1 MIGIWNFALI
11 VYIVFLLVLIYTI
24 IIDYDDKNPVKTICW
39 ILVVIFLPLIG
50 LLAYYMVG
58 RNVSKKRSKFRAW
71 REEFNRHRQSDSTT
85 GKHVPI
91 HPEHYKELKS
101 LILNLEQSPVFG
113 GNKISVYPGGKSKF
127 CSLFEDIE
135 YAEAHIHI
143 FYYAI
148 GDDHIG
154 KELKEKLIRKVKQG
168 VKIRLLYDGLGCN
181 KTNRKYFKEMIEAG
195 IEVKTF
201 LPLSFPRFLRSVNY
215 RNHKKIVIIDGKIA
229 YTGGINVK
237 DIYID
242 GLPWGKWND
251 IHFKVEGS
259 GASGLQ
265 SVFLADWY
273 YASGQYLS
281 SSEYYPDV
289 EVFGEVP
296 IQVVNAE
303 PLGMHS
309 NVMEAM
315 FTAISRA
322 KKYVYIETPYFIPT
336 ESLLQ
341 AIQTVSMSGVDV
353 RLIMPKKSDNDFV
366 QYASNSY
373 VEKLLRNK
381 VRVYQYLNGFT
392 HSKLIIID
400 DELVIAGSAN
410 MDIRSLELLFETNL
424 FMYDREVSQ
433 TVKSIYQT
441 DMENSEE
448 LNLHNWLN
456 RSRSVKF
463 REACFRLFSP
473 VY

>member
-1 MIGIWNFALI
+1 MWVWHWILI
-11 VYIVFLLVLIYTI
+11 AYIAFLLVLVYTI

-39 ILVVIFLPLIG
+39 ILVVIFLPVLG
-50 LLAYYMVG
+50 VTAYYMIG

-71 REEFNRHRQSDSTT
+71 REKFNRHNQTNSPTLKT
-85 GKHVPI
+85 EPI
-91 HPEHYKELKS
+91 HPDHYKELKS

-113 GNKISVYPGGKSKF
+113 GNKVSVYPGGKSKF
-127 CSLFEDIE
+127 YSLFEDID
-135 YAEAHIHI
+135 YAESHIHI

-154 KELKEKLIRKVKQG
+154 NEFKEKIINKVKQG
-168 VKIRLLYDGLGCN
+168 VKVRLLYDGLGCN
-181 KTNRKYFKEMIEAG
+181 KTNKKFFKQMIAAG
-195 IEVKTF
+195 VEVNTF
-201 LPLSFPRFLRSVNY
+201 LPLSFPRLLRSVNY

-237 DIYID
+237 DVYID
-242 GLPWGKWND
+242 GLPWGRWND

-281 SSEYYPDV
+281 APEYYPEV
-289 EVFGEVP
+289 NVFGNVP

-303 PLGMHS
+303 PLGMRS

-322 KKYVYIETPYFIPT
+322 KKNVYIETPYFIPT
-336 ESLLQ
+336 EGLLQ
-341 AIQTVSMSGVDV
+341 AIQTVAMSGIDV
-353 RLIMPKKSDNDFV
+353 RLVMPKRSDNNFV

-381 VRVYQYLNGFT
+381 VKVYQYLNGFT
-392 HSKLIIID
+392 HSKLILID

-410 MDIRSLELLFETNL
+410 MDIRSLELQFETNL
-424 FMYDREVSQ
+424 FIYDKEVSQ
-433 TVKSIYQT
+433 TVKNIYQ
-441 DMENSEE
+441 DDIKNSEE
-448 LNLHNWLN
+448 ILLHEWLR

>member
-1 MIGIWNFALI
+1 MWVWHWILIG
-11 VYIVFLLVLIYTI
+11 YIVFLFVLIYTI

-50 LLAYYMVG
+50 VMAYYIVG

-71 REEFNRHRQSDSTT
+71 REEFNRHNQISSQTWQT
-85 GKHVPI
+85 EPI
-91 HPEHYKELKS
+91 HPDHYKELKS

-113 GNKISVYPGGKSKF
+113 GNKVSVYPGGKSKF
-127 CSLFEDIE
+127 YSLFEDIVC
-135 YAEAHIHI
+135 AESHIHI

-148 GDDHIG
+148 ADDHIG
-154 KELKEKLIRKVKQG
+154 NEFKEKIIEKVKQG
-168 VKIRLLYDGLGCN
+168 VKVRLIYDGLGCN
-181 KTNRKYFKEMIEAG
+181 KTNKKYFKQMIEAG
-195 IEVKTF
+195 VEVRTF
-201 LPLSFPRFLRSVNY
+201 LPLSFPRLLRSVNY
-215 RNHKKIVIIDGKIA
+215 RNHKKIVIIDGRIA

-242 GLPWGKWND
+242 GLPWGRWND

-281 SSEYYPDV
+281 APEYYPQV
-289 EVFGEVP
+289 GIFGDVP

-303 PLGMHS
+303 PLGMHC

-322 KKYVYIETPYFIPT
+322 KKNVYIETPYFIPT
-336 ESLLQ
+336 EGLLQ
-341 AIQTVSMSGVDV
+341 AIQTAAMSGIDV
-353 RLIMPKKSDNDFV
+353 RLVMPKKSDNDFV

-381 VRVYQYLNGFT
+381 VKVYQYLNGFT
-392 HSKLIIID
+392 HSKLILID

-424 FMYDREVSQ
+424 FIYDKEVSQ
-433 TVKSIYQT
+433 TVKNIYQD
-441 DMENSEE
+441 DMNNSEE
-448 LNLHNWLN
+448 LHLHEWIH
-456 RSRSVKF
+456 RSGAVKF

>member
-1 MIGIWNFALI
+1 MWIWHCLLI
-11 VYIVFLLVLIYTI
+11 VYMAFLLVLIYTI
-24 IIDYDDKNPVKTICW
+24 IIDYDNKNPVKTICW
-39 ILVVIFLPLIG
+39 ILVVIFLPVIG
-50 LLAYYMVG
+50 ISAYYIIG
-58 RNVSKKRSKFRAW
+58 RNISKKRSRFKLW
-71 REEFNRHRQSDSTT
+71 RQEFNRQKLSDSQAE
-85 GKHVPI
+85 KSDFI
-91 HPEHYKELKS
+91 HHDDYKELKS
-101 LILNLEQSPVFG
+101 LILNLEQSPVFY
-113 GNKISVYPGGKSKF
+113 GNDISVYPNGKSKF
-127 CSLFEDIE
+127 SSLFEDIE
-135 YAEAHIHI
+135 QAESHIHI

-154 KELKEKLIRKVKQG
+154 NELKERIIDKVKQG
-168 VKIRLLYDGLGCN
+168 VKVRLLYDGLGCS
-181 KTNRKYFKEMIEAG
+181 KTNKKYFRQMIEAG
-195 IEVKTF
+195 VEVYSF

-215 RNHKKIVIIDGKIA
+215 RNHKKIVIIDGRIA

-237 DIYID
+237 DVYID

-281 SSEYYPDV
+281 SSEYYPSI
-289 EVFGEVP
+289 EVLGNVP

-315 FTAISRA
+315 FTAITRA

-336 ESLLQ
+336 ECLLQ
-341 AIQTVSMSGVDV
+341 AIQTVAMSGIDV
-353 RLIMPKKSDNDFV
+353 RLVMPRKSDNDYV

-373 VEKLLRNK
+373 VEKLLRNH
-381 VRVYQYLNGFT
+381 VRVYQYTKGFT
-392 HSKLIIID
+392 HSKLMIID

-410 MDIRSLELLFETNL
+410 MDVRSLELLFETNL
-424 FMYDREVSQ
+424 FIYDKGVSQ
-433 TVKSIYQT
+433 TVKAIYQT
-441 DMENSEE
+441 DMDNSEE
-448 LNLHNWLN
+448 LNLRNWVN

-463 REACFRLFSP
+463 REASFRLMSP

>member
-1 MIGIWNFALI
+1 MWLWHWILI
-11 VYIVFLLVLIYTI
+11 VYIAFLLVLIYTI
-24 IIDYDDKNPVKTICW
+24 IVDYDDKNPVKTICW

-50 LLAYYMVG
+50 ILAYYIVG

-71 REEFNRHRQSDSTT
+71 REEFNRQRLISSQT
-85 GKHVPI
+85 GQTEPI
-91 HPEHYKELKS
+91 HQEHYKELKS
-101 LILNLEQSPVFG
+101 LILNLEQSPVFS
-113 GNKISVYPGGKSKF
+113 GNKVSVYPGGKSKF
-127 CSLFEDIE
+127 CSLFEDIDC
-135 YAEAHIHI
+135 AESHIHI

-154 KELKEKLIRKVKQG
+154 NEFKEKIINKVNQG
-168 VKIRLLYDGLGCN
+168 VKVRLLYDGLGCN
-181 KTNRKYFKEMIEAG
+181 KTNRKYFKQMLEAG
-195 IEVKTF
+195 VEVRTF

-215 RNHKKIVIIDGKIA
+215 RNHKKIVIIDGRIA

-237 DIYID
+237 DEYIN
-242 GLPWGKWND
+242 GLPWGIWND

-273 YASGQYLS
+273 YASGEYLS
-281 SSEYYPDV
+281 SSEYYPTA
-289 EVFGEVP
+289 EVFGEIP
-296 IQVVNAE
+296 IQIVNAE

-309 NVMEAM
+309 NIMEAM

-322 KKYVYIETPYFIPT
+322 KRYVYIETPYFIPT
-336 ESLLQ
+336 EGLLVS
-341 AIQTVSMSGVDV
+341 IQTVAMSGIDV
-353 RLIMPKKSDNDFV
+353 RLVMPKKSDNAFV

-381 VRVYQYLNGFT
+381 VRVYQYLKGFT
-392 HSKLIIID
+392 HSKLIVID
-400 DELVIAGSAN
+400 DELVVAGSAN

-424 FMYDREVSQ
+424 FIYDKEVSK

-441 DMENSEE
+441 DMDNSEE
-448 LNLHNWLN
+448 LNLNDWLH
-456 RSRSVKF
+456 RSHTVKF

>member
-1 MIGIWNFALI
+1 MWVWHWILIG
-11 VYIVFLLVLIYTI
+11 YIVFLFVLIYTI

-50 LLAYYMVG
+50 VMAYYIVG

-71 REEFNRHRQSDSTT
+71 REEFNRHNQISSQTWQT
-85 GKHVPI
+85 EPI
-91 HPEHYKELKS
+91 HPDHYKELKS

-113 GNKISVYPGGKSKF
+113 GNKVSVYPGGKSKF
-127 CSLFEDIE
+127 YSLFEDIVC
-135 YAEAHIHI
+135 AESHIHI

-148 GDDHIG
+148 ADDHIG
-154 KELKEKLIRKVKQG
+154 NEFKEKIIEKVKQG
-168 VKIRLLYDGLGCN
+168 VKVRLIYDGLGCN
-181 KTNRKYFKEMIEAG
+181 KTNKKYFKQMIEAG
-195 IEVKTF
+195 VEVRTF
-201 LPLSFPRFLRSVNY
+201 LPLSFPRLLRSVNY
-215 RNHKKIVIIDGKIA
+215 RNHKKIVIIDGRIA

-242 GLPWGKWND
+242 GLPWGRWND

-281 SSEYYPDV
+281 APEYYPQV
-289 EVFGEVP
+289 GIFGDVP

-322 KKYVYIETPYFIPT
+322 KKNVYIETPYFIPT
-336 ESLLQ
+336 EGLLQ
-341 AIQTVSMSGVDV
+341 AIQTAAMSGIDV
-353 RLIMPKKSDNDFV
+353 RLVMPKKSDNDFV

-381 VRVYQYLNGFT
+381 VKVYQYLNGFT
-392 HSKLIIID
+392 HSKLILID

-424 FMYDREVSQ
+424 FIYDKEVSQ
-433 TVKSIYQT
+433 TVKNIYQD
-441 DMENSEE
+441 DMNNSEE
-448 LNLHNWLN
+448 LHLHEWIH
-456 RSRSVKF
+456 RSGAVKF

>member
-1 MIGIWNFALI
+1 MWIWYCVLV
-11 VYIVFLLVLIYTI
+11 VYITLLLVLVYTI

-39 ILVVIFLPLIG
+39 ILVVIFLPLLG
-50 LLAYYMVG
+50 VSAYYIVG
-58 RNVSKKRSKFRAW
+58 RNVSKKRSKFRLW
-71 REEFNRHRQSDSTT
+71 REEFNRRQQFVSPNGDIESVHTA
-85 GKHVPI
+85 
-91 HPEHYKELKS
+91 HYKELKS

-113 GNKISVYPGGKSKF
+113 GNKVSVYPGGKSKF

-135 YAEAHIHI
+135 CAESHIHI

-154 KELKEKLIRKVKQG
+154 NELKEKIINKVKQG
-168 VKIRLLYDGLGCN
+168 VKVRLLYDGLGCN
-181 KTNRKYFKEMIEAG
+181 KTNRKYFKQMIDAG
-195 IEVKTF
+195 VEVRTF

-215 RNHKKIVIIDGKIA
+215 RNHKKIVIIDGRIA

-237 DIYID
+237 DVYID
-242 GLPWGKWND
+242 GLPWGRWND

-273 YASGQYLS
+273 YASGEYLS
-281 SSEYYPDV
+281 SPEYYPDV
-289 EVFGEVP
+289 EVCGEVP
-296 IQVVNAE
+296 IQIVNAE

-309 NVMEAM
+309 NIMEAM

-336 ESLLQ
+336 ECLLQ
-341 AIQTVSMSGVDV
+341 AIQTVAMSGIDV
-353 RLIMPKKSDNDFV
+353 RVVMPEKSDNDFV

-392 HSKLIIID
+392 HSKLMVID

-424 FMYDREVSQ
+424 FIYDKEVSQ

-441 DMENSEE
+441 DMDNSKE
-448 LNLHNWLN
+448 LNLNDWLH

>member
-1 MIGIWNFALI
+1 MWVWHWILIG
-11 VYIVFLLVLIYTI
+11 YIAFLFILVYTI

-50 LLAYYMVG
+50 VMAYYIVG

-71 REEFNRHRQSDSTT
+71 REEFNRHNQISSQTWQT
-85 GKHVPI
+85 EPI
-91 HPEHYKELKS
+91 HPDHYKELKS

-113 GNKISVYPGGKSKF
+113 GNKVSVYPGGKSKF
-127 CSLFEDIE
+127 YSLFEDIVC
-135 YAEAHIHI
+135 AESHIHI

-148 GDDHIG
+148 ADDHIG
-154 KELKEKLIRKVKQG
+154 NEFKEKIIEKVKQG
-168 VKIRLLYDGLGCN
+168 VKVRLIYDGLGCN
-181 KTNRKYFKEMIEAG
+181 KTNKKYFRQMIEAG
-195 IEVKTF
+195 VEVRTF
-201 LPLSFPRFLRSVNY
+201 LPLSFPRLLRSVNY
-215 RNHKKIVIIDGKIA
+215 RNHKKIVIIDGRIA

-242 GLPWGKWND
+242 GLPWGRWND

-281 SSEYYPDV
+281 APEYYPQV
-289 EVFGEVP
+289 GIFGDVP

-322 KKYVYIETPYFIPT
+322 KKNVYIETPYFIPT
-336 ESLLQ
+336 EGLLQ
-341 AIQTVSMSGVDV
+341 AIQTAAMSGIDV
-353 RLIMPKKSDNDFV
+353 RLVMPKKSDNDFV

-381 VRVYQYLNGFT
+381 VKVYQYLNGFT
-392 HSKLIIID
+392 HSKLILID

-424 FMYDREVSQ
+424 FIYDKEVSQ
-433 TVKSIYQT
+433 TVKNIYQD
-441 DMENSEE
+441 DMNNSEE
-448 LNLHNWLN
+448 LHLHEWIH
-456 RSRSVKF
+456 RSGAVKF

>member
-1 MIGIWNFALI
+1 MWIWHFLLIG
-11 VYIVFLLVLIYTI
+11 YIAYLLVLIYTI

-39 ILVVIFLPLIG
+39 ILVVIFLPVLG
-50 LLAYYMVG
+50 MLAYYIIG
-58 RNVSKKRSKFRAW
+58 RNISKKRSKFRLW
-71 REEFNRHRQSDSTT
+71 REEFNRHRQSVSPNEETAL
-85 GKHVPI
+85 I
-91 HPEHYKELKS
+91 HHEKYKELQS

-113 GNKISVYPGGKSKF
+113 GNKVSVYPGGKSKF
-127 CSLFEDIE
+127 HSLFDDID
-135 YAEAHIHI
+135 YAESHIHI

-154 KELKEKLIRKVKQG
+154 NELKEKLIYKVKQG
-168 VKIRLLYDGLGCN
+168 VKVRLLYDGLGCN
-181 KTNRKYFKEMIEAG
+181 KTNRKYFKQMIEAG
-195 IEVKTF
+195 VEVNTF
-201 LPLSFPRFLRSVNY
+201 LPLSFPRILRSVNY
-215 RNHKKIVIIDGKIA
+215 RNHKKIVIIDGRIA

-237 DIYID
+237 DVYLE

-273 YASGQYLS
+273 YASGQFLS
-281 SSEYYPDV
+281 SPEYYPQV
-289 EVFGEVP
+289 EVFGNVP

-322 KKYVYIETPYFIPT
+322 KKNVYIETPYFIPT
-336 ESLLQ
+336 ECLLQ
-341 AIQTVSMSGVDV
+341 AIQSVAMSGVDV
-353 RLIMPKKSDNDFV
+353 RLVMPKKSDNDFV

-392 HSKLIIID
+392 HSKLLIID
-400 DELVIAGSAN
+400 DELVIVGSAN

-424 FMYDREVSQ
+424 FIYDKEVSQ
-433 TVKSIYQT
+433 TVKAIYHT
-441 DMENSEE
+441 DMKNSEE
-448 LNLHNWLN
+448 LSLNDWLH
-456 RSRSVKF
+456 RSRSVQF

>member
-1 MIGIWNFALI
+1 MWIWHFLLIG
-11 VYIVFLLVLIYTI
+11 YIAYLLVLIYTI

-39 ILVVIFLPLIG
+39 ILVVIFLPVLG
-50 LLAYYMVG
+50 MLAYYIIG
-58 RNVSKKRSKFRAW
+58 RNISKKRSKFRLW
-71 REEFNRHRQSDSTT
+71 REEFNRHRQSVSPNEETAL
-85 GKHVPI
+85 I
-91 HPEHYKELKS
+91 HHEQYKELQS

-113 GNKISVYPGGKSKF
+113 GNKVSVYPGGKSKF
-127 CSLFEDIE
+127 HSLFDDID
-135 YAEAHIHI
+135 YAESHIHI

-154 KELKEKLIRKVKQG
+154 NELKEKLIYKVKQG
-168 VKIRLLYDGLGCN
+168 VKVRLLYDGLGCN
-181 KTNRKYFKEMIEAG
+181 KTNRKYFKQMIEAG
-195 IEVKTF
+195 VEVNTF
-201 LPLSFPRFLRSVNY
+201 LPLSFPRILRSVNY
-215 RNHKKIVIIDGKIA
+215 RNHKKIVIIDGRIA

-237 DIYID
+237 DVYLE

-273 YASGQYLS
+273 YASGQFLS
-281 SSEYYPDV
+281 SPEYYPKV
-289 EVFGEVP
+289 EVFGNVP

-322 KKYVYIETPYFIPT
+322 KKNVYIETPYFIPT
-336 ESLLQ
+336 ECLLQ
-341 AIQTVSMSGVDV
+341 AIQSVAMSGVDV
-353 RLIMPKKSDNDFV
+353 RLVMPKRSDNDFV

-392 HSKLIIID
+392 HSKLLIID
-400 DELVIAGSAN
+400 DELVIVGSAN

-424 FMYDREVSQ
+424 FIYDKEVSQ
-433 TVKSIYQT
+433 TVKAIYHT
-441 DMENSEE
+441 DMKNSEE
-448 LNLHNWLN
+448 LSLNDWLH
-456 RSRSVKF
+456 RSRSVQF